1 MKKTI
6 TLIKEIIHMEENT
19 ENKKLFRL
27 VKIVLLSHSLIMI
40 NFACVTNKSI
50 KESEFIGNKYKVL
63 MNLKDSNAVVGLF
76 SIKKIESKANYFIK
90 KDEIIFENNF
100 YDSLNI
106 TEINYKNN
114 DSLKK
119 EEIFLSIIHNNLN

>member
-1 MKKTI
+1 
-6 TLIKEIIHMEENT
+6 MEENT